1 MLQSFR
7 GDSRLERGPMGTSL
21 FFVEIKERCD
31 RLFLVLFCHDMIF
44 DAATINSCFVFCSLN
59 LLVKYG
65 NVERE
70 ISW

>member
-1 MLQSFR
+1 
-7 GDSRLERGPMGTSL
+7 MGTSL

-65 NVERE
+65 NVERD